1 MQESTLLTKKI
12 FDKFLSIIFIFFNLV
27 QNFLTKGRAFF
38 FFNFRKN
45 AVAGTTTLSG
55 IAQRFSMG
63 KAMFQTVAAKTK
75 RRTVDITLQI
85 ISTQLYVK
93 HFSCIN
99 LFYV

>member
-1 MQESTLLTKKI
+1 M
-12 FDKFLSIIFIFFNLV
+12 V

-45 AVAGTTTLSG
+45 AVAGTATLSG

-63 KAMFQTVAAKTK
+63 KAMFQTVAAKMK
-75 RRTVDITLQI
+75 RRTVDKTLQKKI

>member
-1 MQESTLLTKKI
+1 M
-12 FDKFLSIIFIFFNLV
+12 
-27 QNFLTKGRAFF
+27 
-38 FFNFRKN
+38 
-45 AVAGTTTLSG
+45 AGTTTLSG
-55 IAQRFSMG
+55 IVQRFSMG

>member
-1 MQESTLLTKKI
+1 M
-12 FDKFLSIIFIFFNLV
+12 
-27 QNFLTKGRAFF
+27 
-38 FFNFRKN
+38 
-45 AVAGTTTLSG
+45 AGTTTLSG

-75 RRTVDITLQI
+75 RRTVDKTLQR

>member
-1 MQESTLLTKKI
+1 M
-12 FDKFLSIIFIFFNLV
+12 V

-55 IAQRFSMG
+55 IAQRFSRG
-63 KAMFQTVAAKTK
+63 NTMFQTVAAKTK
-75 RRTVDITLQI
+75 RRAVDKTLQKI

-93 HFSCIN
+93 HFSSIN
-99 LFYV
+99 LFMFKTFGSR